1 MWVHCLLLVNLVLVL
16 KVNGF
21 LGGVINVLRMC
32 RGRLCL
38 LYLLNICFLRF
49 TISVNVNRVN
59 IIMLLL
65 LVLCAGVVMRLIVR
79 LKMEFLIRN

>member
-16 KVNGF
+16 KVRDF

-32 RGRLCL
+32 RGSFCL
-38 LYLLNICFLRF
+38 LCLLNICFLRF